1 MGMMDLISIFG
12 KMLCLFSP
20 IIAMFGFIL
29 LVSKKSGGRGGSSD
43 GGGSCGG
50 GCGGCGGGD

>member
-1 MGMMDLISIFG
+1 MEFI
-12 KMLCLFSP
+12 
-20 IIAMFGFIL
+20 MFVIVFLVAVFFIKL
-29 LVSKKSGGRGGSSD
+29 GGGSGGFGGD

>member
-1 MGMMDLISIFG
+1 MELIIVGIILVAFFLKFG
-12 KMLCLFSP
+12 
-20 IIAMFGFIL
+20 GG
-29 LVSKKSGGRGGSSD
+29 SGGFGGD